1 MIRCVRLWTGDDK
14 NSHFEEGVIELE
26 PGQRGDWLSGKVDA
40 TTISFQET
48 ASGGAFAWHTA
59 PVRQLVITLSGTLD
73 FQTRDGEHFLLH
85 PGDILLAED
94 TVGSGH
100 SWKLTDDSSWRRAYV
115 VLQPGAAV
123 PFRARKLQRVD
134 GLIET
139 AKTYHRKFARRNPM
153 PDTFDSET
161 GRRSDRR
168 RHHELH
174 ARGLPERARA
184 LAHHRD
190 VRNP

>member
-26 PGQRGDWLSGKVDA
+26 PGQRGDWLSNRLAVA
-40 TTISFQET
+40 TVSFQET

-59 PVRQLVITLSGTLD
+59 PVRQLVVTLSGTLD

-85 PGDILLAED
+85 PGNILLAED

-115 VLQPGAAV
+115 VLRPGAAV
-123 PFRARKLQRVD
+123 PFLAHKRQRVS
-134 GLIET
+134 
-139 AKTYHRKFARRNPM
+139 A
-153 PDTFDSET
+153 
-161 GRRSDRR
+161 
-168 RHHELH
+168 
-174 ARGLPERARA
+174 
-184 LAHHRD
+184 
-190 VRNP
+190 

>member
-14 NSHFEEGVIELE
+14 NSHFEEGVIALK
-26 PGQRGDWLSGKVDA
+26 PGQRGDWLSDKLAVA
-40 TTISFQET
+40 TVAFQET

-85 PGDILLAED
+85 PGNILLAED

-123 PFRARKLQRVD
+123 PFLADKRQRV
-134 GLIET
+134 T
-139 AKTYHRKFARRNPM
+139 A
-153 PDTFDSET
+153 
-161 GRRSDRR
+161 
-168 RHHELH
+168 
-174 ARGLPERARA
+174 
-184 LAHHRD
+184 
-190 VRNP
+190 

>member
-14 NSHFEEGVIELE
+14 NSHFEEGVIALK
-26 PGQRGDWLSGKVDA
+26 PGQRSDWLSDKLAVA
-40 TTISFQET
+40 TVAFQET

-59 PVRQLVITLSGTLD
+59 PVRQLVVTLTGTLD

-85 PGDILLAED
+85 PGNILLAED

-123 PFRARKLQRVD
+123 PFLADKRQRV
-134 GLIET
+134 T
-139 AKTYHRKFARRNPM
+139 ALTERFA
-153 PDTFDSET
+153 
-161 GRRSDRR
+161 
-168 RHHELH
+168 
-174 ARGLPERARA
+174 
-184 LAHHRD
+184 
-190 VRNP
+190 

>member
-14 NSHFEEGVIELE
+14 NSHFEEGVIALE
-26 PGQRGDWLSGKVDA
+26 PGQRGDWLSDKLAVS
-40 TTISFQET
+40 TIAFHET

-59 PVRQLVITLSGTLD
+59 PVRQLVVTLSGTLD

-85 PGDILLAED
+85 PGNILLAED

-123 PFRARKLQRVD
+123 PFLADKRQRV
-134 GLIET
+134 T
-139 AKTYHRKFARRNPM
+139 A
-153 PDTFDSET
+153 
-161 GRRSDRR
+161 
-168 RHHELH
+168 
-174 ARGLPERARA
+174 
-184 LAHHRD
+184 
-190 VRNP
+190 